1 MIRDL
6 EFHFFLGDDNAKNQ
20 SDFNFA
26 WQTIRNRDA
35 PELNSPEFIEKFIGD
50 SQDSKTFPR
59 TEEKNRTK
67 VVYSCDDEG

>member
-1 MIRDL
+1 MPPMS
-6 EFHFFLGDDNAKNQ
+6 A
-20 SDFNFA
+20 
-26 WQTIRNRDA
+26 
-35 PELNSPEFIEKFIGD
+35 ELNSPEFIEKFIGD